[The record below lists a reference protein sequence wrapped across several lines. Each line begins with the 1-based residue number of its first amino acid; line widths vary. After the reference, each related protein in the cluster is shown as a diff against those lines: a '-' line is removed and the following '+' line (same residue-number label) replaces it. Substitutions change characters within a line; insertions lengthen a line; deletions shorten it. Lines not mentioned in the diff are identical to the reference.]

1 MWLQNKKTLSSEEES
16 HESKSRIE
24 NLRGFVKQVE
34 FYFSEQNL
42 VRDLFL
48 RNRMDSSG
56 YVYVTVVSNFSAAR
70 AKAKNTPHSKLVEAL
85 MGSELLQVKVDS
97 KGHGILDAEAA
108 ALAKVRVKQ
117 NWKRWLTTSSNKIEN
132 HLSYFQLSKSKTL

>member
-1 MWLQNKKTLSSEEES
+1 MMTMTGCC
-16 HESKSRIE
+16 R
-24 NLRGFVKQVE
+24 E

-70 AKAKNTPHSKLVEAL
+70 AKAQNMPHCQLVEAL
-85 MGSELLQVKVDS
+85 MGSELLQVKVDCQ
-97 KGHGILDAEAA
+97 GHGILDPEAA
-108 ALAKVRVKQ
+108 ALAKVRVRQ
-117 NWKRWLTTSSNKIEN
+117 NWKQWLTTSSTEIEN
-132 HLSYFQLSKSKTL
+132 HLSYFRLSKSKAAHDIKQ